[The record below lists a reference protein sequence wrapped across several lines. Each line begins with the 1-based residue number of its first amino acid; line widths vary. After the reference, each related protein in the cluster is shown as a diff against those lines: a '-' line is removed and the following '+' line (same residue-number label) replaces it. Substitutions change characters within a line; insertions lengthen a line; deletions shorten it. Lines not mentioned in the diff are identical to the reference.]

1 MATRVGSVPIYDRSG
16 TSARPRPGRSPD
28 KRAAVIRDV
37 PDLVLSTCARYT
49 EATAWMLLEYSI
61 PPSLSASLLDAPA
74 TPSARQGKKSPATPP
89 HSLPHT
95 AERLGRKE
103 YRKKKV
109 LSGLESSDLVSAA
122 AAARRGLRRLACA
135 PPGSP
140 HPSPLPRLS
149 VPWDASASG
158 PRAPA
163 SEVFPLS
170 IPKRARASCVRVGTQ
185 HRACSTL
192 PIWQHSTPLAPATA
206 PAPAST
212 GAVWCFQKQGE
223 VCKRLSFL
231 SVFSVGEGGWVWRG
245 WAEEAWRVAG
255 CFTREHHTH
264 TRAHISEAL
273 LLLFTTY
280 SIIHPC
286 SHGLLLTSG
295 KERTRFHR
303 VLHGR
308 VTRVVYV
315 GIPPGQ
321 TPTRYMAPALSEID
335 HS

>member
-1 MATRVGSVPIYDRSG
+1 MVRSVRQPLRSLSGIASQKSTQHPSSSPSQLRFSRSPRFLPWQLASEASRSTTDLEPRRARALDDRQTSG
-16 TSARPRPGRSPD
+16 RPSFEMFRILSSAHVRGTQKRRHGCSWNTPSPHLSLPPFWTLPQLRLPGREKNP
-28 KRAAVIRDV
+28 
-37 PDLVLSTCARYT
+37 
-49 EATAWMLLEYSI
+49 
-61 PPSLSASLLDAPA
+61 
-74 TPSARQGKKSPATPP
+74 QPP
-89 HSLPHT
+89 HPTRSRTPQRGW
-95 AERLGRKE
+95 EEKNIE
-103 YRKKKV
+103 KKKV

-140 HPSPLPRLS
+140 HPSPLPRSS

-192 PIWQHSTPLAPATA
+192 PIWRQHSTPLAPATA

-264 TRAHISEAL
+264 THARIFPRH
-273 LLLFTTY
+273 Y
-280 SIIHPC
+280 YYC
-286 SHGLLLTSG
+286 LLLTLL
-295 KERTRFHR
+295 FIH
-303 VLHGR
+303 
-308 VTRVVYV
+308 
-315 GIPPGQ
+315 
-321 TPTRYMAPALSEID
+321 APMD
-335 HS
+335 CC